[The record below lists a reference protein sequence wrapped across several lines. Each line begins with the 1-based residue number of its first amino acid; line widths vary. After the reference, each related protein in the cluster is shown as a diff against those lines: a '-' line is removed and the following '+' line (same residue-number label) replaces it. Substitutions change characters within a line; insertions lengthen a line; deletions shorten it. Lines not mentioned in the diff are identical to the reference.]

1 MARGHPKKAPPSS
14 DNESNDDDSLFSTNS
29 EPVLL
34 SPSDKSAIIITR
46 FIRFCRKREGECW
59 YMREYPGR
67 KGLAN
72 AKDSQV
78 REFYRAVDKAASNI
92 LRACFPYECARLKAA
107 IEEMFGQSAHSEIN
121 KLRREYEQKVTAPI
135 QESLQT
141 FDFHTTMNALN
152 MKLFMQVRFAL
163 ICVGA

>member
-1 MARGHPKKAPPSS
+1 
-14 DNESNDDDSLFSTNS
+14 
-29 EPVLL
+29 
-34 SPSDKSAIIITR
+34 
-46 FIRFCRKREGECW
+46 
-59 YMREYPGR
+59 MREYPGR

-107 IEEMFGQSAHSEIN
+107 IEEMFGQSAHSEIT
-121 KLRREYEQKVTAPI
+121 KLRREYKQKVTAPI

-152 MKLFMQVRFAL
+152 MKLFMQLRFAM